1 MATLPKV
8 LISRADYQIG
18 GGVALRLRTQDRGR
32 TFLLEQQ
39 ICEKSVA
46 RSASGIPGR
55 KHRCGSVLS
64 LLLILVV
71 FTISTFV
78 GEWLEGTRKLIPVLE
93 TVHKLMFAGEPNE
106 ITGRPGGFFSNRLVI
121 TDQSFV
127 DVDKLDRIDVS
138 YSFRGRD
145 LRQAVLN

>member
-1 MATLPKV
+1 MA
-8 LISRADYQIG
+8 A
-18 GGVALRLRTQDRGR
+18 
-32 TFLLEQQ
+32 
-39 ICEKSVA
+39 
-46 RSASGIPGR
+46 
-55 KHRCGSVLS
+55 VLS